1 MNETIARYWEQINQR
16 WNQFNKTQKWMIIGS
31 AILTLI
37 TLLLLIY
44 HFSKTEYS
52 IAYTNLDPADAAAIK
67 EYLENRGIPY
77 RFSNDGKSIGVPT
90 RMLTEVKIDVE
101 AQNLI
106 QNGSFGYGIFRENI
120 SSFGMTES
128 QFEVLNVDA
137 KAGEIQKLLNAIDGV
152 VRSNVLLTLPEK
164 SVFLRDDMND
174 EAYASVVVHLDPTK
188 RIDQRK
194 IDTMYNLVHK
204 SVANLPMENIT
215 ISDQNGELLP
225 SSRLNE
231 GAGGTESIIAQQFE
245 IKKRYETDI
254 QKNIQNFLSRIL
266 GPDKVVVSVVASL
279 NFDQENREER
289 LFTPVNEI
297 DQQGIE
303 RSVQEIQRSY
313 TSDSGAD
320 PGGIPGMG
328 NQDVPGY
335 PAAEPGGSASSE
347 ELERIVNYEVNEI
360 TRSIVSSPYV
370 VQDLTIFAGIEP
382 PDPNDPLSLS
392 QETRDE
398 IHRMLVNIV
407 SASLA
412 DSHRSF
418 TPEELNSKVTVI
430 TQTFQTPS
438 SEEAGLT
445 LAQSLLYGLAGA
457 AALALAGGG
466 IVYWIRRR
474 RQEDELDEELQT
486 LDDVEEEVPT
496 VDFEVGENYIRK
508 QLETLAHR
516 QPEEFVNL
524 LRTWLVEE

>member
-1 MNETIARYWEQINQR
+1 MNETISKYWNKVTPYLDRYT
-16 WNQFNKTQKWMIIGS
+16 KKQKIMIGAIALLALMII
-31 AILTLI
+31 A
-37 TLLLLIY
+37 LLIFQ
-44 HFSKTEYS
+44 FSKTEYS
-52 IAYTNLDPADAAAIK
+52 LAYTDLNASDAAAIK
-67 EYLENRGIPY
+67 SYLESQSIPY
-77 RFSNDGKSIGVPT
+77 KFSQDGRSVAVPTTKVADVKIGV
-90 RMLTEVKIDVE
+90 ES
-101 AQNLI
+101 QNLI
-106 QNGSFGYGIFRENI
+106 KNGSIGYGIFRENF
-120 SSFGMTES
+120 SSFGLTDS
-128 QFEVLNVDA
+128 QFELLSVDA
-137 KAGEIQKLLNAIDGV
+137 RAGEIQQLINAIDGV
-152 VRSNVLLTLPEK
+152 RESKVLLNIPSE
-164 SVFLRDDMND
+164 SVFVRENK
-174 EAYASVVVHLDPTK
+174 EQATASVVVTFQPGYP
-188 RIDQRK
+188 IDQNK
-194 IDTMYNLVHK
+194 IDTIYSLVSK
-204 SVANLPMENIT
+204 SVENLPEENIT

-225 SSRLNE
+225 SSRLR
-231 GAGGTESIIAQQFE
+231 GTAVSTASTAVQHMQ
-245 IKKRYETDI
+245 IKKQYEADI
-254 QKNIQNFLSRIL
+254 QRTIQNFLSKIL
-266 GPDKVVVSVVASL
+266 GPDKVVVNVWSTL
-279 NFDQENREER
+279 NFDQKRREEKI
-289 LFTPVNEI
+289 FTPVNEF
-297 DQQGIE
+297 DQTGIE
-303 RSVQEIQRSY
+303 RSVQEIQKSY
-313 TSDSGAD
+313 TSGTENV
-320 PGGIPGMG
+320 PGGIVGTGPS
-328 NQDVPGY
+328 DIPGY
-335 PAAEPGGSASSE
+335 PTFSNQSLSSSE
-347 ELERIVNYEVNEI
+347 EVERIINYEVNEI
-360 TRSIVSSPYV
+360 TSSIVSSPYV

>member
-1 MNETIARYWEQINQR
+1 M
-16 WNQFNKTQKWMIIGS
+16 
-31 AILTLI
+31 TLL

-52 IAYTNLDPADAAAIK
+52 IAYTDLDPADAAAIK
-67 EYLENRGIPY
+67 EYLDNRGIPY
-77 RFSNDGKSIGVPT
+77 RFSNDGRSIGVPSK
-90 RMLTEVKIDVE
+90 MLTDVKIDVE

-106 QNGSFGYGIFRENI
+106 HNGSFGYGIFRENI

-128 QFEVLNVDA
+128 QFEVLHVDA
-137 KAGEIQKLLNAIDGV
+137 KAGEIQRLLNAMHGV
-152 VRSNVLLTLPEK
+152 TRSNVLLTFPEQ
-164 SVFLRDDMND
+164 SVFLRNDMND
-174 EAYASVVVHLDPTK
+174 TASASVVVHLDPTV

-225 SSRLNE
+225 TSRLQE
-231 GAGGTESIIAQQFE
+231 GGGGTETLIAQQFE
-245 IKKRYETDI
+245 IKKQYESDI
-254 QKNIQNFLSRIL
+254 QKNIQNFLSAIL
-266 GPDKVVVSVVASL
+266 GPNKVVVSVVAAL

-313 TSDSGAD
+313 TSESGSE

-328 NQDVPGY
+328 DQDIPGY
-335 PAAEPGGSASSE
+335 PAAESGGSSSSE
-347 ELERIVNYEVNEI
+347 EMERIVNYEVNEI

-382 PDPNDPLSLS
+382 PDPNDPTSLT

-412 DSHRSF
+412 DSQRTF
-418 TPEELNSKVTVI
+418 TPEELENKVSVI
-430 TQTFQTPS
+430 TQSFQTPS
-438 SEEAGLT
+438 VEQAGLT
-445 LAQSLLYGLAGA
+445 MAEAILYGLAGA
-457 AALALAGGG
+457 AAVALVSGG
-466 IVYWIRRR
+466 IVYMVRRR
-474 RQEDELDEELQT
+474 RRDELDDEDLLTVEE
-486 LDDVEEEVPT
+486 VEEEVPT
-496 VDFEVGENYIRK
+496 LDFEMTENQVRK
-508 QLETLAHR
+508 QLETLARR

-524 LRTWLVEE
+524 LRTWLAEE